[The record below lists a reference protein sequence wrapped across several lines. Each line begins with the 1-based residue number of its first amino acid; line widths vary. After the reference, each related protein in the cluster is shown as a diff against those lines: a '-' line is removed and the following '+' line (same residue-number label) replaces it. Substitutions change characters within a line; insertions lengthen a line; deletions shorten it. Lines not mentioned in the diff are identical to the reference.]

1 MSSDLASDRGC
12 TSVRRA
18 QGEDLSAIKELLQQS
33 GLPITGVED
42 WLSQFL
48 VAEHEGHI
56 VAVAGMELY
65 GSSALLRSVGVRPEW
80 RGSGLGR
87 QLVERLLAT
96 AQERGTHDVY
106 LLTTTAEDYFP
117 RFGFACISR
126 DQVPEQ
132 VQDSVEFTCACPA
145 SAVVM
150 CKVMPTS

>member
-1 MSSDLASDRGC
+1 V
-12 TSVRRA
+12 SVRA
-18 QGEDLSAIKELLQQS
+18 AKPEDLSAVTELLQES
-33 GLPITGVED
+33 GLPTSGVQE
-42 WLSQFL
+42 WLPQFL
-48 VAEHEGHI
+48 VAEHDGHV
-56 VAVAGMELY
+56 VAVAGLELY

-87 QLVERLLAT
+87 NLVDRLLST
-96 AQERGTHDVY
+96 ARERGTHDVY

-132 VQDSVEFTCACPA
+132 VQGSVEFTCACPA

-150 CKVMPTS
+150 CKVLPRD